1 MFYVQILKMYFSR
14 KPSWWKHKEKCNTF
28 REIGLFSI
36 PINAHIYSLGL
47 QLFWILV
54 PMLTLWWFW
63 YEKKIYIDLNEIC
76 VGVYNI
82 GSKTTAMTFSSIAT
96 FYNSY
101 CEEVARK
108 YWGVASGIL
117 GSRFSPLNRYGYK
130 SRSRLLATL
139 HY

>member
-1 MFYVQILKMYFSR
+1 MRKVSRDTLCFLCILKHVLRSNF
-14 KPSWWKHKEKCNTF
+14 KNVPSWWKHKDKCVTF
-28 REIGLFSI
+28 KEIGSFSV
-36 PINAHIYSLGL
+36 PINAHTRSRPSI
-47 QLFWILV
+47 ILNFSPNV
-54 PMLTLWWFW
+54 NLMMTLVR
-63 YEKKIYIDLNEIC
+63 EKKIYIDLNEIC

-117 GSRFSPLNRYGYK
+117 GSRFSPLNR
-130 SRSRLLATL
+130 SIR
-139 HY
+139 